1 MAEQNILPDQGLSTK
16 QVEERFAAGQHN
28 LPLKPLTRSIS
39 QIIKVNTFTLFNLV
53 NVVLGALIVTTGSY
67 KNLLFLGVAV
77 INTAIGTI
85 QEIQAKHQIDKMSIL
100 AAARATVIRDGKTQ
114 KIELEQLVMD
124 DMVHLKRGDQ
134 IPVDGVVVATN
145 GLESDES
152 PLTGESRPITK
163 KVGDKLLSGA
173 FIVSGQATMQVTAVG
188 AATFAAKL
196 ALAAKAEK
204 GSKSQLLA
212 TINRIIRVLT
222 YVLIPI
228 GAILFTVS
236 MIRRGN
242 YNRAILTTSAAMI
255 GMIPEGLV
263 LLTNVALAV
272 SARNLAVKRV
282 LVRALPA
289 IEALARVDTICLD
302 KTGTITSGKLKV
314 AETLPMI
321 GQTEAT
327 VTKAAAAIVYALNDD
342 NETAMAIK
350 AAFQNDTNQQV
361 TQTMPFSS
369 PRKWSGAV
377 VDGQVLFMG
386 APQFTFGDQLPTPI
400 ANQIKDAAAKGY
412 RVLAIGTATKLVHPL
427 VNPQLLGLILITDE
441 LRPTAINTFDFF
453 KTQGVALKVI
463 SGDDPITVANIAK
476 QARLEGADQS
486 VDMSTIADNAT
497 AKDYQTLVKR
507 YNVFGRV
514 TPEQK
519 KSLIMAYQAL
529 GHTVAMTGDGVNDV
543 LALRQS
549 DCSIAMASGADA
561 ASSIADFVLLDS
573 NFDAMTGVL
582 NEGRRVINNIERVA
596 SMYLVKTMYSVILA
610 TIFVFLP
617 LDYPIVP
624 INLTP
629 VSAIGVAIPSFFLT
643 LEPNFERLTGQ
654 FMQKVMTIAAPA
666 AISVVIYT
674 LLLTWMESFFHL
686 SFESTSSM
694 VAMLIGTIS
703 LNVLLVVA
711 RPFNRLKVGLLGGLS
726 IALFLVFF
734 VFSSIFSLVNLWQWQ
749 LALIYLPLM
758 ISTVPFYLLIQEF
771 LGRRVLSKINWR

>member
-1 MAEQNILPDQGLSTK
+1 MAAQNISPDQGLSAQ
-16 QVEERFAAGQHN
+16 QVQQRFESGQHN

-39 QIIKVNTFTLFNLV
+39 QIIQVNTFTLFNLV
-53 NVVLGALIVTTGSY
+53 NVVLGALIITTGSY
-67 KNLLFLGVAV
+67 KNLLFLGVAI

-85 QEIQAKHQIDKMSIL
+85 QEIQAKRQIDKMSIL
-100 AAARATVIRDGKTQ
+100 AAAHATVIRDGQQQ
-114 KIELEQLVMD
+114 KIDLEQLVMD
-124 DMVHLKRGDQ
+124 DMVLLKRGDQ
-134 IPVDGVVVATN
+134 IPVDGTVVATN

-163 KVGDKLLSGA
+163 KVGDPLLSGA
-173 FIVSGQATMQVTAVG
+173 FVVSGQATMRVTAVG
-188 AATFAAKL
+188 KDTFAAKL
-196 ALAAKAEK
+196 SLEAKAEK
-204 GSKSQLLA
+204 ASQSQLLA

-228 GAILFTVS
+228 GIILFSVS

-314 AETLPMI
+314 ANTLP
-321 GQTEAT
+321 AT
-327 VTKAAAAIVYALNDD
+327 GHNAEDVTSAAAAIVYALNDD
-342 NETAMAIK
+342 NETALAIK
-350 AAFQNDTNQQV
+350 AAIDADANQQV

-369 PRKWSGAV
+369 ARKWSGAV
-377 VDGQVLFMG
+377 VDGRALFMG
-386 APQFTFGDQLPTPI
+386 APQFTFGDQLPADI
-400 ANQIKDAAAKGY
+400 ATQIKQAASNGY
-412 RVLAIGTATKLVHPL
+412 RVLAVGTVKALAQPL
-427 VNPQLLGLILITDE
+427 VNPELLGLILITDE

-453 KTQGVALKVI
+453 KSQGVALKVI

-476 QARLEGADQS
+476 QAHLEGADRS
-486 VDMSTIADNAT
+486 VDMSTIAADAT
-497 AKDYQTLVKR
+497 EADFQALVKQ

-514 TPEQK
+514 TPDQK
-519 KSLIMAYQAL
+519 KQLIMAYQAL

-643 LEPNFERLTGQ
+643 LEPNFERVTGQ
-654 FMQKVMTIAAPA
+654 FMQKVMTVAAPA
-666 AISVVIYT
+666 AISVVVYT
-674 LLLTWMESFFHL
+674 LLLTWMESFLNL
-686 SFESTSSM
+686 SFDTTSTM

-711 RPFNRLKVGLLGGLS
+711 RPFNRLKVGLLAGLS
-726 IALFLVFF
+726 AALFLVFF
-734 VFSSIFSLVNLWQWQ
+734 IFNHVFSLASLWQWQ
-749 LALIYLPLM
+749 LALIYVPLM
-758 ISTVPFYLLIQEF
+758 VSTVPFYLLIQEF